1 MPPVE
6 FIYDANC
13 PNVSAAREQLLRAFA
28 MAGVSATWQEWER
41 SDSNSPDHIRHY
53 GSPTILVNGKDVYG
67 TTLKSGIT
75 ACRFYQHPDGTTT
88 GVPPLEKTASAIK
101 SGVTPQHKEQRSF
114 FTFISYF
121 LGGLFVVLPKA
132 SCPA

>member
-1 MPPVE
+1 MPLVE

-41 SDSNSPDHIRHY
+41 SDSNSPAHMRHY
-53 GSPTILVNGKDVYG
+53 GSPTILVDGKDVYG
-67 TTLKSGIT
+67 TKSECGIT
-75 ACRFYQHPDGTTT
+75 ACRLYHHPDGSTS
-88 GVPPLEKTASAIK
+88 GVPPLEKTAAAIK
-101 SGVTPQHKEQRSF
+101 SGVALKHKQKSF
-114 FTFISYF
+114 FSFISYF
-121 LGGLFVVLPKA
+121 VSGFFVILPKA